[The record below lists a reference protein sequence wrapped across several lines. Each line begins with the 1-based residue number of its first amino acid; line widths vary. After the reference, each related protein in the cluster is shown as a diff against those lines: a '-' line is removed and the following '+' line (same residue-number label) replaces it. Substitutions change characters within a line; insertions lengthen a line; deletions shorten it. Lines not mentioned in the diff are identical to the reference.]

1 MYTRKKPKAIGNA
14 GNGTL
19 TDYTEDEE
27 NAKKIDDYIQKH
39 PECKSSN
46 TYPQKLRGER
56 QNLEVYSLPLDL
68 LFYNIRNGR
77 FAMEYGALK
86 EKEGREL
93 RTEDPADAKKIQK
106 LLLEIDPKHTL
117 HLENDLKK
125 MRQTEP
131 GVITIGG
138 YVLNGNR
145 RMAVLNN
152 LVEQGD
158 SSFGYL
164 DVARLPGK
172 VSAIDVWKIEAG
184 IQLSREKQLDYD
196 PINVLLKFEEG
207 LNTGIEAKEMA
218 QSLYGGF
225 KEKDIVEKLQ
235 QLKLIIQYLNYI
247 KCPKQYHRVKGLDT
261 HFIDLRKRLVNAE
274 KRGLTRDEINDTKV
288 IGFGLIFDGIQHR
301 ELRKIDQILADEKT
315 REEFWK
321 ALDYSKSESLAKKT
335 QVKKDAEDKDELTPL
350 REIFADCL
358 DSVKARD
365 QKNQPVKLLDRAL
378 KNLETVEMKKSSFAS
393 PQSVTLIKDIEQVVR
408 KLRVLA
414 GGAGK

>member
-1 MYTRKKPKAIGNA
+1 MYTRKKPKAIGKA

-93 RTEDPADAKKIQK
+93 RAEDPADAKKIQK

-184 IQLSREKQLDYD
+184 IQLSR
-196 PINVLLKFEEG
+196 
-207 LNTGIEAKEMA
+207 
-218 QSLYGGF
+218 
-225 KEKDIVEKLQ
+225 
-235 QLKLIIQYLNYI
+235 
-247 KCPKQYHRVKGLDT
+247 
-261 HFIDLRKRLVNAE
+261 
-274 KRGLTRDEINDTKV
+274 
-288 IGFGLIFDGIQHR
+288 
-301 ELRKIDQILADEKT
+301 
-315 REEFWK
+315 
-321 ALDYSKSESLAKKT
+321 
-335 QVKKDAEDKDELTPL
+335 
-350 REIFADCL
+350 
-358 DSVKARD
+358 
-365 QKNQPVKLLDRAL
+365 
-378 KNLETVEMKKSSFAS
+378 
-393 PQSVTLIKDIEQVVR
+393 
-408 KLRVLA
+408 
-414 GGAGK
+414 

>member
-1 MYTRKKPKAIGNA
+1 MAETYP
-14 GNGTL
+14 L
-19 TDYTEDEE
+19 DET
-27 NAKKIDDYIQKH
+27 NAKKIDEYIQKH
-39 PECKSSN
+39 PECKLSN

-56 QNLEVYSLPLDL
+56 NDLPVYSLPLDH
-68 LFYNIRNGR
+68 LFYNIKNGR

-93 RTEDPADAKKIQK
+93 RAEDPADAKKIQN
-106 LLLEIDPKHTL
+106 LLLGINPTHTL

-131 GVITIGG
+131 GVMTMGG
-138 YVLNGNR
+138 YILNGNR
-145 RMAVLNN
+145 RMAVLSN

-184 IQLSREKQLDYD
+184 LQLSREKRLDYD

-207 LNTGIEAKEMA
+207 LDAGISAKEMA
-218 QSLYGGF
+218 LSLYGGF
-225 KEKDIVEKLQ
+225 KDKDIVEKLE
-235 QLKLIIQYLNYI
+235 QLKLIEQYLMW
-247 KCPKQYHRVKGLDT
+247 CQCTKQYHRVKGLDT
-261 HFIDLRKRLVNAE
+261 HFIDLRKRLVSA
-274 KRGLTRDEINDTKV
+274 KKLGLARDEINDTKF
-288 IGFGLIFDGIQHR
+288 IGFGLIFDGIQHI

-335 QVKKDAEDKDELTPL
+335 QVKNDAENKDELTPL

-365 QKNQPVKLLDRAL
+365 QKNQPIKLLDRAL
-378 KNLETVEMKKSSFAS
+378 KNLVTIEMKKSSFAS
-393 PQSVTLIKDIEQVVR
+393 PKSVTLIQDIEQIVR
-408 KLRVLA
+408 KLKELA
-414 GGAGK
+414 GSTGKK